1 MVVSIDNLLCL
12 DALVWFGTGD
22 RAAAKLDLSQS
33 TISRIAHR
41 VAQTFGVNLLKD
53 QYEWSV
59 YGDDRLLN
67 LERSVHQQFRWNRSD
82 RLRLDAQYYSGPLFT
97 KELTGQY
104 LLGNFDFLNVDS
116 PIGLLRSSV
125 IDAWI
130 GCHPDIPDDN
140 DPDLLCFPLTRLPTY
155 LVVSPAHPLLRIG
168 NEIALSDISAF
179 PCLALQDGAFPRVQS
194 ILESLGLWSNPVRI
208 SRYKVDKWE
217 GKTQDQMT
225 VGYATSFSM
234 GLYPGE
240 MVPLPIS
247 IPLEVGDTLVV
258 KRVFADHPRLQT
270 LLKLLQSRAIELA
283 SQYRDVSLAF

>member
-33 TISRIAHR
+33 TISRIAQR

-168 NEIALSDISAF
+168 KEIALSDISAF